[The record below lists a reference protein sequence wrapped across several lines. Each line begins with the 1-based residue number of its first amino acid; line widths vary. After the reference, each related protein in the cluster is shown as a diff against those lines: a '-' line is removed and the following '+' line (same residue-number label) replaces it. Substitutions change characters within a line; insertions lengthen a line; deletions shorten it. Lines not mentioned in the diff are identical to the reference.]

1 MMIKEACLRNLQRF
15 AKQCLQTRGKS
26 KNMLSSVYRD
36 HELISMHFRF
46 SDEVWIREEF
56 RICCNI
62 FDHSHNFSIHEL
74 LQTRQIDEHRNRHQ
88 TVKTSC

>member
-1 MMIKEACLRNLQRF
+1 MFEKPATVCK
-15 AKQCLQTRGKS
+15 AVSTRGKS

-62 FDHSHNFSIHEL
+62 FDHCHNFFIFEL
-74 LQTRQIDEHRNRHQ
+74 LQTRQID
-88 TVKTSC
+88 